1 MQVTLTTLKVLNVFL
16 EDPAAHRY
24 GLEVMKAAGLQSG
37 TLYPLLARLER
48 AGWLTSAKEQVDP
61 QAEGRPA
68 RRYYYLTPE
77 GLSQAR
83 LARAEISAQLQ
94 TTTGFMP
101 GKLLPEGQY
110 S

>member
-1 MQVTLTTLKVLNVFL
+1 MQVTLTALRVLNVFL

-24 GLEVMKAAGLQSG
+24 GLEVMKATGLQSG
-37 TLYPLLARLER
+37 TLYPLLARFER
-48 AGWLTSAKEQVDP
+48 AGWLASSKEQINAK
-61 QAEGRPA
+61 AEGRPA

-77 GLSQAR
+77 GLREAR
-83 LARAEISAQLQ
+83 LVRAEITSQLEPAK
-94 TTTGFMP
+94 GFIP